1 MVSAHAGEGLTKPAE
16 NSRQAVVPQ
25 NVIQEL
31 DNHFSDFYNCKI
43 TPDGQAY
50 ILAYGLNAGK
60 VNQFQVYKTTVSNLY
75 SSNPVSW
82 EK

>member
-1 MVSAHAGEGLTKPAE
+1 MGLAVCSIMGGERNPESGIFMVSAHAGEGLTKPAE

-50 ILAYGLNAGK
+50 IYWHMG
-60 VNQFQVYKTTVSNLY
+60 
-75 SSNPVSW
+75 
-82 EK
+82 